1 MHPQTRLRQSPHDS
15 NRESTPEAF
24 ERLKP
29 EARTPAARR
38 TLQANLIGVE
48 KKTMPYLLGVVN
60 LLLHRI
66 DRPAL
71 DERNTL
77 TTPIG
82 SIRDAGRVEVVA
94 TNPPFG
100 ADEEE
105 GVLNNFPQGM
115 RTKETATLFLQHIMA
130 HLKRPGGRCGVVLWN
145 GFLSGQKQVEIEV
158 KKLLL
163 QRFNLHTVVRLPKGV
178 FEPYTDIATNVLF
191 FESREG
197 DELGWNTQHVWY
209 YEHPLPEGREKTV
222 PPRKSHWSSASSTL
236 CWAGGTTGLKPI
248 EAWKVPLQQLID
260 NSFNLDLK
268 NPHTVSSLEQ
278 LPPEV
283 LRAGIVEKEEK
294 KRTIMTA
301 LDALFASGM
310 KTVGGASREW
320 PVVPLGRVLK
330 HRSEFITIDDTTTYK
345 RCRVQLHAQ
354 GVLLRDRIEGAA
366 IKTKSQQ
373 VCRTGELLVA
383 EIDAKHGGFG
393 IVPPELDGAIVSSHY
408 FLFEVDRNMLDIP
421 FLGYVI
427 RTTNFRRQVS
437 AQGST
442 NYAAIRPTHVLSYTI
457 PLPSLEEQRHIVS
470 VQMHIEEY
478 RLLNVIVARELDA
491 LQREHR

>member
-100 ADEEE
+100 GDEEE

-130 HLKRPGGRCGVVLWN
+130 RLKRPGGRCGVVLWN

-209 YEHPLPEGREKTV
+209 YEHPLPEGRKQYTKK
-222 PPRKSHWSSASSTL
+222 KSLEFGEFDPLLGWWDNRTETDRGVEGAV
-236 CWAGGTTGLKPI
+236 ATTYR
-248 EAWKVPLQQLID
+248 QQLQ
-260 NSFNLDLK
+260 
-268 NPHTVSSLEQ
+268 PRLEK
-278 LPPEV
+278 P
-283 LRAGIVEKEEK
+283 AHGIQ
-294 KRTIMTA
+294 
-301 LDALFASGM
+301 
-310 KTVGGASREW
+310 
-320 PVVPLGRVLK
+320 P
-330 HRSEFITIDDTTTYK
+330 
-345 RCRVQLHAQ
+345 
-354 GVLLRDRIEGAA
+354 
-366 IKTKSQQ
+366 
-373 VCRTGELLVA
+373 
-383 EIDAKHGGFG
+383 
-393 IVPPELDGAIVSSHY
+393 
-408 FLFEVDRNMLDIP
+408 
-421 FLGYVI
+421 
-427 RTTNFRRQVS
+427 
-437 AQGST
+437 
-442 NYAAIRPTHVLSYTI
+442 
-457 PLPSLEEQRHIVS
+457 
-470 VQMHIEEY
+470 
-478 RLLNVIVARELDA
+478 
-491 LQREHR
+491 